1 VSTIGSDEVGKGDYF
16 GSLVV
21 AAVFADTSQT
31 DELASMRVADSKTL
45 SDTRIQTLAGHIEQR
60 FAHQVV
66 SVMPR
71 DYNPMHQQ
79 IGNLNRLLVRLH
91 GQAISGL
98 LRSQPQCAKI
108 LVDKFADE
116 RLLMAELREQH
127 ARLPEVVQVPRA
139 EAHPVVAAASIVA
152 RARFLADLREC
163 EQLCATDLHK
173 GAGPEVDKAGRRVL
187 AVGGRALLGQ
197 VAKLHFK
204 NTAKLRV
211 SR

>member
-1 VSTIGSDEVGKGDYF
+1 
-16 GSLVV
+16 
-21 AAVFADTSQT
+21 
-31 DELASMRVADSKTL
+31 
-45 SDTRIQTLAGHIEQR
+45 
-60 FAHQVV
+60 
-66 SVMPR
+66 
-71 DYNPMHQQ
+71 
-79 IGNLNRLLVRLH
+79 
-91 GQAISGL
+91 
-98 LRSQPQCAKI
+98 
-108 LVDKFADE
+108 
-116 RLLMAELREQH
+116 MAELREQH

-173 GAGPEVDKAGRRVL
+173 GAGPEVDNAGRRVL